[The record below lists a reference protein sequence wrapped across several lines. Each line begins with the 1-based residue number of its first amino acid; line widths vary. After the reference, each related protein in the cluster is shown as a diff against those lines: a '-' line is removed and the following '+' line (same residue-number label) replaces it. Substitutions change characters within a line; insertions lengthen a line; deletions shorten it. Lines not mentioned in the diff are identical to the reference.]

1 MQRMNHGHH
10 HLSSLPEIDA
20 VDVLVLDDTMPDKAP
35 SGVTGMY
42 VYILGAADAPRVRLV
57 GTQALQLATL
67 WRRLPPGDDAA
78 CHEPPFGLRFHAGG
92 IIVLQASVCWMCNN
106 IYGYRGSQQFDAGFD
121 ARSAEAQELLS
132 LLEQVTH
139 GLPRP
144 AAC

>member
-1 MQRMNHGHH
+1 MQPMNHGHH
-10 HLSSLPEIDA
+10 HISSLPEIDA
-20 VDVLVLDDTMPDKAP
+20 VDVLVLDDTMPEKAP

-42 VYILGAADAPRVRLV
+42 VYILGAADAPHVRVV
-57 GTQALQLATL
+57 GTQALHIATL
-67 WRRLPPGDDAA
+67 WRRLPPGDEAA
-78 CHEPPFGLRFHAGG
+78 CHEPPFGLRVHAGD
-92 IIVLQASVCWMCNN
+92 IIALQASVCWMCSN

-144 AAC
+144 AAY